1 MELLGAVWVQVFFI
15 TWFGGY
21 LLVQVVPLV
30 RNKILRFNIS
40 SHKILNFGR
49 IWGYLGQLNMLLW
62 SLYYIESAIWG
73 IIGYWESPDALVV
86 KNVPAN
92 AGDKGDMDLIPGS
105 GRSPGEGLGI
115 PLQHSCWLIPW
126 TEEPGRLQSMRSH
139 RVEHN
144 WSTWLSMHTHTG
156 RKNTCLPISSSFPR
170 AKLILFL
177 ISSLEADCIVSLV
190 LPKSD
195 FLYSDIFL

>member
-21 LLVQVVPLV
+21 LLVQIVPLV

-40 SHKILNFGR
+40 SHEILNFGR
-49 IWGYLGQLNMLLW
+49 IWGYLGQLSMLLW

-73 IIGYWESPDALVV
+73 IIGYWEFPEALVV

-105 GRSPGEGLGI
+105 GRSPEGENGN
-115 PLQHSCWLIPW
+115 PLQYSCWENPMDRGAW
-126 TEEPGRLQSMRSH
+126 RAAVHGVTQSR
-139 RVEHN
+139 
-144 WSTWLSMHTHTG
+144 TWLSTHMHRIWGDSLLEKQRRIHITMVEHRTAPNTHPN
-156 RKNTCLPISSSFPR
+156 K
-170 AKLILFL
+170 
-177 ISSLEADCIVSLV
+177 
-190 LPKSD
+190 
-195 FLYSDIFL
+195 